1 MGRMEDTFRKRE
13 KGYEAKYKLEEE
25 MRFKAESRRNKLL
38 ALWVAE
44 RMGMTSAETET
55 YVTEV
60 ILSDLA
66 EPGVD
71 DVIRKVVKDCADRNV
86 PITEPELRAEMER
99 LYAVALKQIGGEY
112 PDALGPDHGP
122 VGG

>member
-1 MGRMEDTFRKRE
+1 MEDLFRKRE
-13 KGYEAKYKLEEE
+13 KSYEAKYKLEEE

-44 RMGMTSAETET
+44 RMGMTSAETGT
-55 YVTEV
+55 YVKEV

-71 DVIRKVVKDCADRNV
+71 DVIRKVVKDCEDRNV

-99 LYAVALKQIGGEY
+99 LYAVALKQIGEEY
-112 PDALGPDHGP
+112 PDPLGPDHEQ